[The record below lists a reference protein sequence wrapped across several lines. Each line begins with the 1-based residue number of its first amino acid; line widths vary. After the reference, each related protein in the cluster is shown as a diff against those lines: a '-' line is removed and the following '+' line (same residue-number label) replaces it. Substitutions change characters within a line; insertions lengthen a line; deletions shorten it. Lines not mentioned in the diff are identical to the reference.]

1 MSNSVGQSQNS
12 APYLNYGMSSKE
24 AEAKAIAEKQ
34 SRDILDNGW
43 LGAEM
48 KNVNDMLQK
57 SKGQ

>member
-1 MSNSVGQSQNS
+1 MSNSIGQNPTSS
-12 APYLNYGMSSKE
+12 PYSNYGSSNE
-24 AEAKAIAEKQ
+24 AEAKAISAKQ
-34 SRDILDNGW
+34 QRDILDNGW